1 MGLRK
6 WFWRWFSARWISKIE
21 AKADREEA
29 VAKAVTQYRNQVESV
44 LRMECDGLRRRVAV
58 LERRPE
64 PADLVSHLERVLKG
78 HGLVACQLEAAIGK
92 VRGLHGPSEKEP
104 SELRMHQ
111 ITDMWRIGDDD
122 NTIQFIRRDGHGP
135 NSCLIRFVGRR
146 RNSLSGDVQG
156 EIPVPPRMSR
166 ALVDFLERLHGVTPQ
181 PTGKAS
187 TSTPGPKR
195 KVDASGS
202 EYAEMDGVPIT
213 EAGDAGDRVIMDTIA
228 AEHEARMLS
237 KIANR
242 PP

>member
-92 VRGLHGPSEKEP
+92 VRGLHGPS
-104 SELRMHQ
+104 
-111 ITDMWRIGDDD
+111 
-122 NTIQFIRRDGHGP
+122 DGP
-135 NSCLIRFVGRR
+135 A
-146 RNSLSGDVQG
+146 
-156 EIPVPPRMSR
+156 R
-166 ALVDFLERLHGVTPQ
+166 ASGVTVEEDVHGYCHLQSPPQ
-181 PTGKAS
+181 AS
-187 TSTPGPKR
+187 
-195 KVDASGS
+195 VQ
-202 EYAEMDGVPIT
+202 
-213 EAGDAGDRVIMDTIA
+213 
-228 AEHEARMLS
+228 
-237 KIANR
+237 